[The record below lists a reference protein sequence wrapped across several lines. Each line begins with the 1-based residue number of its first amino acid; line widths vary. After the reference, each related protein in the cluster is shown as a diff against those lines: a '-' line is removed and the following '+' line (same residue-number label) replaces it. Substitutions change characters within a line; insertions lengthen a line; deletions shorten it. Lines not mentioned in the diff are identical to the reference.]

1 MKGNLVLYNGKVL
14 TMDPANPTATAIAIR
29 NGKVA
34 FVGDEAGARAHGGP
48 GVETID
54 LRGRTAI
61 PALNDAHAHPMMLG
75 VALGDLK
82 VGYPDVK
89 SIADIAR
96 AVAGAVAVTPKDQ
109 WIVGRGYDQARLDEQ
124 RHPTRWDL
132 DAVAPDQPV
141 MLYRACHHIAV
152 FNSAAMRLAGITAA
166 TEAPAGSSID
176 RDEHGEPTG
185 VFREGAIDLVSR
197 FKPQPTADQIAA
209 ALERAGDAFLATG
222 VVSTVEAGIRRPEEM
237 HAYQQV
243 WREGRMRVR
252 TYLMMMIDET
262 LDNLAA
268 LGIRTGYGDPWLR
281 IGPAKLFSDGSLGGA
296 TARMKE
302 PYNGQPDNL
311 GLWMEE
317 PAVMHEKILRAH
329 KAGFQVAI
337 HAIGDDAVDVILE
350 GYEKAIA
357 AAPRANTR
365 HRIEHANL
373 VSEDVLARMSKAGV
387 IPVPGS
393 SFTYFFA
400 PAYIQN
406 VGEERLRYC
415 NAMAS
420 YKQHGIIAAAS
431 TDTPVVVPDA
441 RYGLY
446 NMVTRKDV
454 NGDVLWGEQA
464 IALDDALRAYTWN
477 GAWASFEE
485 TIKGSLEPGKLGD
498 VAVFETDIQQIDAEA
513 IKDIRFDYTIAEGA
527 VVYERKA

>member
-1 MKGNLVLYNGKVL
+1 MKGDLLLHSGKVL
-14 TMDPANPTATAIAIR
+14 TMDPANPTATAVAIR

-34 FVGDEAGARAHGGP
+34 YVGSEADARAHAGP
-48 GVETID
+48 GVESID
-54 LRGRTAI
+54 LKGRTAI

-75 VALGDLK
+75 IALGDLK
-82 VGYPDVK
+82 IGRPHVT
-89 SIADIAR
+89 SIADIQR
-96 AVAGAVAVTPKDQ
+96 TVAGAVATTPAGK
-109 WIVGRGYDQARLDEQ
+109 WIVGRGYDQAQLAEQ
-124 RHPTRWDL
+124 RHPTRHDL
-132 DAVAPDQPV
+132 DAVAPDHPI

-152 FNSAAMRLAGITAA
+152 FNSVAMRMAGVNRNTD
-166 TEAPAGSSID
+166 APAGGEID

-185 VFREGAIDLVSR
+185 VFRESAIDLVTR
-197 FKPQPTADQIAA
+197 HKPQPTSGQIAA
-209 ALERAGDAFLATG
+209 AIERAGDAFLATG

-237 HAYQQV
+237 QAYQQV

-262 LDNLAA
+262 LDHLAS
-268 LGIRTGYGDPWLR
+268 LGIQTGYGDPWLR

-296 TARMKE
+296 TARMKDA
-302 PYNGQPDNL
+302 YVGQPDNL

-317 PAVMHEKILRAH
+317 PAVMHEKILKAH

-337 HAIGDDAVDVILE
+337 HAIGDDAVDVILR

-420 YKQHGIIAAAS
+420 YKAHGIIAAAS

-446 NMVTRKDV
+446 NMVTRKDL

-477 GAWASFEE
+477 GAWASFEDG
-485 TIKGSLEPGKLGD
+485 IKGSLEPGKLGD
-498 VAVFETDIQQIDAEA
+498 VAVFETDITRIDAESL
-513 IKDIRFDYTIAEGA
+513 KDIRFDYTIADGA